1 MKAIIL
7 VALFFA
13 FTLNVCIAQTAEE
26 EGTLPP
32 EETDIPYTR
41 IPHTAAPVV
50 NPPTTNGSI
59 STVTTLRTPN
69 GMVLTTSGSGRIALT
84 ILPFLAIT
92 FMFV

>member
-7 VALFFA
+7 VALFLA
-13 FTLNVCIAQTAEE
+13 FTLQVCFAQTAEE

-32 EETDIPYTR
+32 EDTDIPYTR

-50 NPPTTNGSI
+50 NSPTGNGSV
-59 STVTTLRTPN
+59 TTTTLRTPN

-92 FMFV
+92 FMFI